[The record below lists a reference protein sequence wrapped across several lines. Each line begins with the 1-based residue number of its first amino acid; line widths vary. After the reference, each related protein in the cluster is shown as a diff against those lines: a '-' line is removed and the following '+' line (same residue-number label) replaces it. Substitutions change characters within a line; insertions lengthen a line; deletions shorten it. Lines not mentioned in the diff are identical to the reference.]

1 MCNDTNKRTDSLI
14 LANRVRTIES
24 MEIMLQ
30 DRFCKKLR
38 EALAEKG
45 WSQSDLARATE
56 MTPQSVGSYVHGRVC
71 PGLNLIEKFEIALDL
86 ALGSLVD
93 DQPIRMLEKA
103 A

>member
-1 MCNDTNKRTDSLI
+1 
-14 LANRVRTIES
+14 
-24 MEIMLQ
+24 
-30 DRFCKKLR
+30 
-38 EALAEKG
+38 
-45 WSQSDLARATE
+45 

-86 ALGSLVD
+86 APGSLVD